1 MPLMT
6 ENMLFLYAM
15 GLGLALLVIGALIK
29 PIIEKLRDR
38 PPPVAAIIIMAAA
51 VFAGW
56 ALVVV
61 SVPKTQRAN
70 TYEHAELW
78 AVPPGEPVQIDRFG
92 RPLLPKKPSKYLPC
106 GSE

>member
-29 PIIEKLRDR
+29 PIIT
-38 PPPVAAIIIMAAA
+38 

-56 ALVVV
+56 VLVV
-61 SVPKTQRAN
+61 SVPKTSRAN

-78 AVPPGEPVQIDRFG
+78 AVPPGEPVPIDRFG